1 MSLEIWAWSVGSTIL
16 ISLMSLIGIL
26 TLFSRKLFADNLLQ
40 FMISF
45 AAGTLIGDAFFHLM
59 PEAVEGS
66 GGFALSVSLGVIA
79 GILLFF
85 LLEKFIHWRHC
96 HIPTSDRHPHPVATM
111 NLIGDGIHNFLD
123 GVVVAASF
131 IVSIPLGIATTFAVV
146 LHEIPQEVSDFG
158 ILLHAGYSRKRAL
171 MMNLLFALT
180 SVAGAIA
187 TLWIGTLSETL
198 ANFLLP
204 VTAGGF
210 IYIAGVD
217 LIPDIHKE
225 VKPWRSAVQFG
236 AILLGL
242 AIMWLL
248 L

>member
-16 ISLMSLIGIL
+16 ISLMSLVGIL

-66 GGFALSVSLGVIA
+66 GGFELSVSLGVIA

-96 HIPTSDRHPHPVATM
+96 HIPTSDRHPPPVATM

-131 IVSIPLGIATTFAVV
+131 IVSIPL
-146 LHEIPQEVSDFG
+146 
-158 ILLHAGYSRKRAL
+158 
-171 MMNLLFALT
+171 
-180 SVAGAIA
+180 
-187 TLWIGTLSETL
+187 
-198 ANFLLP
+198 
-204 VTAGGF
+204 
-210 IYIAGVD
+210 
-217 LIPDIHKE
+217 
-225 VKPWRSAVQFG
+225 
-236 AILLGL
+236 
-242 AIMWLL
+242 
-248 L
+248 